1 MTHVFAVLSYTQA
14 RGAVV
19 QSSITAISRF
29 VFLTHLILIQKI
41 KLEMIQRKFLKR
53 ILPSL

>member
-29 VFLTHLILIQKI
+29 VFLTSHLNS
-41 KLEMIQRKFLKR
+41 EN
-53 ILPSL
+53 